1 MNKNFELE
9 KAEDILH
16 RCFYEFNMKI
26 KYKLQEVFYGQR

>member
-9 KAEDILH
+9 KAEDIL
-16 RCFYEFNMKI
+16 RRSIYEFNMKI